1 MNPSVDFY
9 FVKAKKWQAELNLL
23 RSIVL
28 ECAVNEELK
37 WGCPCYT
44 YQSANVLLI
53 HAFKDYCALLFMK
66 GALLNDSKGI
76 LVQQTANVQSAR
88 QMRFTNSQEIAK
100 RRTTIKAFVKEAIEV
115 EKKGLKVVRK
125 ETAAYTM
132 PDEFQQYI
140 DKMPKLKTAF
150 LHLTPG
156 RQRGYLLFFAA
167 PKQSTTRVARIEK
180 SIPAILE
187 GKGIND

>member
-115 EKKGLKVVRK
+115 EKKGLKVV
-125 ETAAYTM
+125 Y
-132 PDEFQQYI
+132 F
-140 DKMPKLKTAF
+140 
-150 LHLTPG
+150 
-156 RQRGYLLFFAA
+156 
-167 PKQSTTRVARIEK
+167 
-180 SIPAILE
+180 SI
-187 GKGIND
+187 GFC